1 MKKPTRQSMAELER
15 IKAVK
20 ELRKLELECIKLEE
34 EIVAIKLKR
43 RALVLTLIVS
53 VVGLFI
59 QYYRARG

>member
-53 VVGLFI
+53 VAGLFI